1 MALIIFTKNTGGI
14 DFFYNENIKGD
25 EVDIRSPKQ
34 ISEKI
39 KHFMSNP
46 EYLQKYSNEIIMIA
60 KKKLTIESYGERLV
74 KKYKEILTK

>member
-1 MALIIFTKNTGGI
+1 
-14 DFFYNENIKGD
+14 
-25 EVDIRSPKQ
+25 
-34 ISEKI
+34 
-39 KHFMSNP
+39 MSNP